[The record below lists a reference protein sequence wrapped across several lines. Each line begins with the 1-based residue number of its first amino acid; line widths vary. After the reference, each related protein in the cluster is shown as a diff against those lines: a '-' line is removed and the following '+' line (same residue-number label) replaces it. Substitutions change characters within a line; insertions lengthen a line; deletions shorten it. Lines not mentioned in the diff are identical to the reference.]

1 MNPLTYVDGFIF
13 ILMQKTIA
21 FHFQPCYHKNVA
33 NNY

>member
-1 MNPLTYVDGFIF
+1 MLTGLFF
-13 ILMQKTIA
+13 ILMQKKTIA